1 MAVNFTPVFVPNKN
15 VRNFNVALAEITSR
29 QADKGRFFAVSG
41 RAGFGKTTAA
51 DRWHIEHP
59 SVFLRMRETWRSS
72 ELPFLQELCRELGIQ
87 RPPFRKD
94 AAFMSAVDV
103 LIRRRTPVF
112 VDEIDKF
119 TPRQSVMFLEIL
131 RDLTDLTG
139 APVVCIGEEGLPSL
153 MQQST
158 RVSSR
163 TVRHLAFG
171 PVGPADIITYA
182 RAATD
187 GAVTLSPEV
196 VQVFVQASLGDIR
209 VVERDVENLVA
220 LINARGNGTG
230 VDAELARAAVAA
242 GLEVR

>member
-1 MAVNFTPVFVPNKN
+1 
-15 VRNFNVALAEITSR
+15 
-29 QADKGRFFAVSG
+29 
-41 RAGFGKTTAA
+41 
-51 DRWHIEHP
+51 
-59 SVFLRMRETWRSS
+59 MRETWRSS
-72 ELPFLQELCRELGIQ
+72 ELPFLQELARELGIQ
-87 RPPFRKD
+87 RPPHRKD
-94 AAFMSAVDV
+94 AAFMAAVDV

-112 VDEIDKF
+112 IDEIDKF
-119 TPRQSVMFLEIL
+119 TPRQSIMFLEIL

-153 MQQST
+153 MQQSA

-163 TVRHLAFG
+163 TVRHLAFE
-171 PVGPADIITYA
+171 PIGPADIITYA

-187 GAVTLSPEV
+187 GAVTLGGDA

-230 VDAELARAAVAA
+230 VDVDLARQAVAA